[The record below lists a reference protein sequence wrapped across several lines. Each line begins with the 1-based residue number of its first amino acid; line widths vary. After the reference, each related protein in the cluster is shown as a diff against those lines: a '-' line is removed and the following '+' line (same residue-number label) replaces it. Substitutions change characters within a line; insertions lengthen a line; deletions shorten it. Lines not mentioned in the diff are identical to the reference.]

1 MRIYLFGV
9 GAECMQDF
17 HKKQT
22 FLIPVY
28 LLLALSILLIG
39 VITYIYP
46 LLGFLFILI
55 FLCILYFVIRIEWT
69 YKNKLE
75 LYIKSITAR
84 VKNLNNEAITEMPI
98 GVLIY
103 NKEYQIQWG
112 NQYILD
118 RIDSLNLIGQ
128 HLFDVSEGLMSLVT
142 QQEKKEDVLLINK
155 HTYRVILRREEQ
167 VIYFFDVTEQAQLE
181 KLYEDQR
188 TVISGILLDNYD
200 EITQGLDDQ
209 ERSSINGTVT
219 TLLNNWA
226 NQYGIYL
233 RRVSSDRLY
242 GVLNEGILGE
252 LEKNKFSILDTVREE
267 TTKKNLPI
275 TLSIGVGVG
284 TTSLPELGQLAQ
296 SGLDLA
302 LGRGG
307 DQVTVK
313 NVNGKVKFFGGKT
326 NPIEKRT
333 RVRARV
339 ISHALKDLMKSS
351 VNVIIMGHKMPDMDA
366 IGSAVGVLKM
376 VQHNEVPGY
385 IVVDHSDIDKGV
397 QGLMKEMQKN
407 DTIMSSFISPEQ
419 AEELITDDTLI
430 IVVDTHRPSMVTE
443 EGLLQKTDKIVVI
456 DHHRRG
462 EDFIKDAI
470 LVYMEP
476 YASSTAE
483 LVTELL
489 EYQPKK
495 IKLNMIEATALL
507 AGIIVDTKS
516 FTFRTGARTFDA
528 ASYLRSNG
536 ADTILVQKLLKQD
549 MKQFIKRA
557 ELIEEAYIYKN
568 GIAIS
573 HGPADEEYSQ
583 VLIAQAADT
592 LLSMTDVVASFV
604 IAKRSDNVVS
614 ISSRSL
620 GEVNVQLIM
629 ESLGGGGHLTNAAT
643 QIENMT
649 IKEVELKLIEN
660 IDQYLEGGTI
670 Q

>member
-1 MRIYLFGV
+1 
-9 GAECMQDF
+9 MQDF

-118 RIDSLNLIGQ
+118 RIDSLNLNGK
-128 HLFDVSEGLMSLVT
+128 HLFDVSEGLMTLVT

-219 TLLNNWA
+219 TILNNWA
-226 NQYGIYL
+226 NQYGIFL

-242 GVLNEGILGE
+242 GVLNEGILAE

-284 TTSLPELGQLAQ
+284 MTSLPELGQLAQ

-339 ISHALKDLMKSS
+339 ISHALRDLMKSS
-351 VNVIIMGHKMPDMDA
+351 VNVIVMGHKMPDMDA

-407 DTIMSSFISPEQ
+407 ETIMSSFISPEQ

-430 IVVDTHRPSMVTE
+430 IIVDTHRPSMVTE
-443 EGLLQKTDKIVVI
+443 EALLQKTDKIVVI

-495 IKLNMIEATALL
+495 VNLSMIEATALL

-573 HGPADEEYSQ
+573 HASADEEYSQ

-604 IAKRSDNVVS
+604 IAKRSDNVIS

-620 GEVNVQLIM
+620 GDVNVQLIM